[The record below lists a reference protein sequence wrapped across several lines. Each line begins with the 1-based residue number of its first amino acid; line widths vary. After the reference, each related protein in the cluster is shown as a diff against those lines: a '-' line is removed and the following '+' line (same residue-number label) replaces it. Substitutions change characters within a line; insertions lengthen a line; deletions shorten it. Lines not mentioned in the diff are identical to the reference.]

1 MSGRG
6 REIAILELHGRAL
19 YDIAQVLESAEGAE
33 QRVLR
38 ALEMLRQLVPYEQCA
53 LLEAEAGFAPRVL
66 AIPALSSEEKNL
78 LTDVLLKLFGTLVEE
93 RAQVS
98 GPPPSTQLE
107 AHLAVPL
114 IGLGEVIGVLFVRRA
129 EGVYVTRH
137 LQALSVVAAQI
148 AAYLT
153 MLRAVAA
160 DGPNRAK
167 HELLDLMYGEL
178 RPPLAAALG
187 ALRILGS
194 KDLPEAERA
203 RAVEVIERSIA
214 TQTRTID
221 DLLQVS
227 GFLSGKPRLQSR
239 AVEPARLI
247 EAAIEG
253 LRPLAEQRSIRLGS
267 TLDSSVH
274 SIAVDPERFHE
285 ILTSVIANAIKF
297 TPDGGQVEIRL
308 ERAGASARIQ
318 LIQIQRGSR
327 RAENLGEQ
335 KGVTISV
342 ELPLLGGGEN
352 R

>member
-6 REIAILELHGRAL
+6 REIAILEVHGRAL
-19 YDIAQVLESAEGAE
+19 YDIAQVLESAVGAE
-33 QRVLR
+33 KRVLR
-38 ALEMLRQLVPYEQCA
+38 VLEILRQLVPYGQCA
-53 LLEAEAGFAPRVL
+53 LLEVEAGFAPRVL
-66 AIPALSSEEKNL
+66 AIPALSPEEKNL
-78 LTDVLLKLFGTLVEE
+78 LTDVLFKLFGTLLEE

-114 IGLGEVIGVLFVRRA
+114 IGLGEVIGVLLVRRA

-160 DGPNRAK
+160 DMPNRAK
-167 HELLDLMYGEL
+167 QEFLNLMFGEL
-178 RPPLAAALG
+178 RPPLAAAL
-187 ALRILGS
+187 AAVRILGS

-203 RAVEVIERSIA
+203 RAVEVIERSIG

-221 DLLQVS
+221 EILEVS
-227 GFLSGKPRLQSR
+227 GFLTEKPHLQPR
-239 AVEPARLI
+239 AIEPARLF
-247 EAAIEG
+247 EAVIEG

-267 TLDSSVH
+267 TLDTSVH

-297 TPDGGQVEIRL
+297 TPDGGRIEIRL
-308 ERAGASARIQ
+308 ERVVASARIQ
-318 LIQIQRGSR
+318 LIQLRQGRSP
-327 RAENLGEQ
+327 AENPGEE
-335 KGVTISV
+335 KGLTITV
-342 ELPLLGGGEN
+342 ELPLLGGEN

>member
-66 AIPALSSEEKNL
+66 VIPALSSEEKDL

-98 GPPPSTQLE
+98 GPPSTQLE

-178 RPPLAAALG
+178 RPPLAAALA

-227 GFLSGKPRLQSR
+227 GFLSGKPRLQPR

-267 TLDSSVH
+267 TFDSSVH
-274 SIAVDPERFHE
+274 SIAVDPEHFHE

-308 ERAGASARIQ
+308 ERAGTFARIQ
-318 LIQIQRGSR
+318 LIQLQRGSS
-327 RAENLGEQ
+327 RAESPGEK
-335 KGVTISV
+335 KGVTITV
-342 ELPLLGGGEN
+342 ELPLLGLEN
-352 R
+352 G